1 MNPSERDSEMSERQ
15 ALAEAV
21 YERLFGPRDA
31 GAPDDDPEL
40 MEILRRFIFGD
51 VFGTGVLDDQA
62 RELITVT
69 VLACLQTLP
78 QLRSHTAA
86 AVNVGV
92 QPVEIREAMYQLAPF
107 IGFPRTLN
115 AVAAVN
121 EVFRERGITLP
132 LPAQGRVPVGVQ
144 IGRAH
149 V

>member
-1 MNPSERDSEMSERQ
+1 MTRP
-15 ALAEAV
+15 
-21 YERLFGPRDA
+21 
-31 GAPDDDPEL
+31 
-40 MEILRRFIFGD
+40 
-51 VFGTGVLDDQA
+51 

-86 AVNVGV
+86 ALNVGV

-132 LPAQGRVPVGVQ
+132 LPAQGTVPAPSPPSVRSKTYSHHTIPTSDGSWLHLAACSGAAR
-144 IGRAH
+144 IRDG
-149 V
+149 